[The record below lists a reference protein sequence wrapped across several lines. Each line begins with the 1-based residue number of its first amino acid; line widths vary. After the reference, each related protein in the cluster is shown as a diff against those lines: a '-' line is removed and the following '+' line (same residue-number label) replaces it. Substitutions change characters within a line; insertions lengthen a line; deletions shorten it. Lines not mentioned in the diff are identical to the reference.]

1 MIKVLNISHFWR
13 NIKMCIKSLVEGGV
27 EGRSEEG
34 RVASVCRQQT
44 FQSSSLRFI
53 EKLCQIPEDIL
64 LMLYEMKW
72 IPTFTK
78 QAIYQEVGWAE

>member
-1 MIKVLNISHFWR
+1 
-13 NIKMCIKSLVEGGV
+13 MCFKSLVEGGV
-27 EGRSEEG
+27 EGRSEAG

-64 LMLYEMKW
+64 LMLYEMK
-72 IPTFTK
+72 
-78 QAIYQEVGWAE
+78 